1 MDIELAM
8 TKVRGRK
15 RRPGDAQ
22 RLRLLIRRIQQ
33 ASEKAGIF
41 KGMTKEQILEEMRK
55 TREEVWEET
64 KRAVGTRR

>member
-1 MDIELAM
+1 MS
-8 TKVRGRK
+8 KVRGRK

-22 RLRLLIRRIQQ
+22 RLRHLVRRIQL

-41 KGMTKEQILEEMRK
+41 KGMTKEQILDEMRK